1 MNELPHFL
9 CDRGMGNSPSRP
21 WARENGRITDKLE
34 KENIMEKSVNL
45 AAVATVEETVK
56 VVSNQSVKDTRGVF
70 RIGETL
76 SSAKEQLEKEEYSKV
91 FEELP
96 FGETVGDKLI
106 AIHKCEWLRE
116 LSKTENC
123 KNLPYGYT
131 NLYPLTK
138 KEVND
143 VSERKEFF
151 IEAFSSG
158 EFVDDKG
165 NTIPTNKL
173 VVSAIDKKI
182 AELQGVT
189 PKSSE
194 PEELDWV
201 VGEIRV
207 KKSTFVDH
215 DKYLELLD
223 ILNGLKNQE
232 FSTID
237 IGFVEKESNDHKNV
251 RFDS

>member
-1 MNELPHFL
+1 
-9 CDRGMGNSPSRP
+9 
-21 WARENGRITDKLE
+21 
-34 KENIMEKSVNL
+34 MEKSVNL

-76 SSAKEQLEKEEYSKV
+76 CSAKEQLEKEDYSKV

-143 VSERKEFF
+143 VSERKQFF
-151 IEAFSSG
+151 IDAFSSG
-158 EFVDDKG
+158 EFVDDEG

-189 PKSSE
+189 TKPSE

-207 KKSTFVDH
+207 KKSTFENQE
-215 DKYLELLD
+215 KFFELLD
-223 ILNGLKNQE
+223 ILGQLKKQE
-232 FSTID
+232 FSTTD
-237 IGFVEKESNDHKNV
+237 IGFVEKETKTNSLQKSV
-251 RFDS
+251 TKARLEEEKRQIELRRAA